1 MLATGQSDQW
11 FSGPD
16 AALRGV
22 GRGGMAEMGRDMKPV
37 LLAFVAATIW
47 GLWWIPVRFLETLGL
62 SGAAGGVA
70 MNAGAFVLCGLWIA
84 ARRRAP
90 PLPLRGLLGAV
101 LVGVAM
107 TTYSAALN
115 YAEVVR
121 VILLFYLAPAWSKI
135 IEWRFMG
142 VAWTWRTTLALA
154 TALLGAMLVL
164 GAGIG
169 GGGIAGGDILA
180 VASGMAWSAGAALIF
195 ATGRAD
201 VGMLT
206 LATALSAV
214 LVGLPFLWLGGV
226 GPGLAPGI
234 ATGAGIGML
243 YALPI
248 MLLTLWSAQ
257 RLAPA
262 TLSFLLTAEIL
273 SGTASG
279 VLLLDEPFSAMQAM
293 GAALIVLAAMSEVLI
308 GRTQAR
314 T

>member
-1 MLATGQSDQW
+1 
-11 FSGPD
+11 
-16 AALRGV
+16 
-22 GRGGMAEMGRDMKPV
+22 MGRDMKPV
-37 LLAFVAATIW
+37 LLAFLAATIW

-62 SGAAGGVA
+62 TGAAGGVA
-70 MNAGAFVLCGLWIA
+70 MNAGAFVLCGFWIA

-90 PLPLRGLLGAV
+90 PLPLRGLLGAM

-107 TTYSAALN
+107 TSFSAALN
-115 YAEVVR
+115 YSEVVR

-142 VAWTWRTTLALA
+142 ARWTWRTTLTLA
-154 TALLGAMLVL
+154 ASLLGAALVL

-169 GGGIAGGDILA
+169 GDGIAGGDVLA
-180 VASGMAWSAGAALIF
+180 VASGMAWSVGASLIF
-195 ATGRAD
+195 TTGRAD

-206 LATALSAV
+206 LVTSFGAV
-214 LVGLPFLWLGGV
+214 LVGLPFVWFGGLGA
-226 GPGLAPGI
+226 GLTPGI
-234 ATGAGIGML
+234 AAGAGIGML

-248 MLLTLWSAQ
+248 MVLTLWSAQ
-257 RLAPA
+257 RLSPA
-262 TLSFLLTAEIL
+262 TLTFLLTAEIL

-279 VLLLDEPFSAMQAM
+279 VLLLDEPFSAMQGA
-293 GAALIVLAAMSEVLI
+293 GAALIVFAAMSEVLI